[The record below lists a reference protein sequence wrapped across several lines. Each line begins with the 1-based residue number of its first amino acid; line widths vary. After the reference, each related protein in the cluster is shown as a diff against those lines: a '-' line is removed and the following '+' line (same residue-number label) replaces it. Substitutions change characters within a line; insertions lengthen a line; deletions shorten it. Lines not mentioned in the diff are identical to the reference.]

1 MNYSATLGNQFEQQ
15 RENSVAIAHVPASE
29 ELFKSEL
36 LTNTPV
42 QARSNARLTALLDAT
57 AAVVRDKG
65 YENLTTADV
74 ATHAGASIGTVYRYF
89 KDRVRIL
96 EALAIR
102 NFERANKRFDDA
114 VGDPAVTTA
123 SDAIVAFF
131 DLYLDMFRT
140 EPGFRS
146 LRLGDVLDVRKFEDE
161 ADKNVLHPRTS
172 EPRARTA
179 ARTMSAVLKHKFGSP
194 DNDATVLILEKT
206 MIVVDA
212 YLDRAF
218 RDSETGDQRFID
230 AAREAAAELAGTV

>member
-1 MNYSATLGNQFEQQ
+1 VNRQ
-15 RENSVAIAHVPASE
+15 RENGVAIVHVPASE
-29 ELFKSEL
+29 ELLKTEL

-57 AAVVRDKG
+57 AAVTQDKG

-74 ATHAGASIGTVYRYF
+74 AKEAGASIGTVYRYF

-96 EALAIR
+96 RALSVR
-102 NFERANKRFDDA
+102 NFERANNRFVEA

-123 SDAIVAFF
+123 PAAIVAFF
-131 DLYLDMFRT
+131 DLYVDMFRT

-146 LRLGDVLDVRKFEDE
+146 LRLGDVLDVRKYED
-161 ADKNVLHPRTS
+161 DSNKNIIHTRTS
-172 EPRARTA
+172 EPRSRIA
-179 ARTMSAVLKHKFGSP
+179 ARTMSAVLHDKFGST
-194 DNDATVLILEKT
+194 DNDATVLHLEKT

-218 RDSETGDQRFID
+218 RDSETGDPRFIE
-230 AAREAAAELAGTV
+230 AARATAAELAGQYA